1 MRRVPVQALTDDDL
15 SAWSAL
21 AGRAAEP
28 NPFFE
33 PDFVLAAAESP
44 NAEPPELLVE
54 ERDGE
59 WIACAPVR
67 VTRLLGRPL
76 ALSTWNHAYAHVGTP
91 LVDDGHL
98 SQFADALAAR
108 LTSGHQ
114 ARFLML
120 RQAVDVTVVQAI
132 RAAVERSPR
141 LSILFEHST
150 ERAAVHR
157 RADGVDAPVA
167 LKPRRRREL
176 EKRRR
181 KLAEKLGAEPVVIDR
196 SDNAAAVEEF
206 LRLEASGWKGVEGTA
221 MQTAG
226 DADVFR
232 TICDRF
238 GEEGRLQI
246 LSLEADEIPLAMQCN
261 IRGDDTLFNF
271 KVAFDERFRTYAPG
285 IQLELDTMR
294 IFQAEREEEVL
305 DSCADPDNEL
315 LNRLW
320 PDRRPVITLV
330 VGPSG
335 AAGRAVGRALG
346 TAHRVVR
353 KRPPGN
359 RSASSA

>member
-15 SAWSAL
+15 SAWSEL

-33 PDFVLAAAESP
+33 PDFVLAAAASP

-59 WIACAPVR
+59 WVACTPVR
-67 VTRLLGRPL
+67 VTRALGRPL
-76 ALSTWNHAYAHVGTP
+76 ALSTWNHAYSHVGTP

-98 SQFADALAAR
+98 GQFAEALAAR
-108 LTSGHQ
+108 LTGGRH

-120 RQAVDVTVVQAI
+120 RRAVDVTVMEAI

-141 LSILFEHST
+141 LGILFEHGT

-157 RADGVDAPVA
+157 RADGADAPTA

-181 KLAEKLGAEPVVIDR
+181 GLAEKLGAEPVVVDR
-196 SDNAAAVEEF
+196 SDSAAAVDDF
-206 LRLEASGWKGVEGTA
+206 LRLEAGGWKGAAGTA

-232 TICDRF
+232 AICARF
-238 GEEGRLQI
+238 RAEGRLQI
-246 LSLEADEIPLAMQCN
+246 LSLQAGERPLAMQCN

-294 IFQAEREEEVL
+294 IFQAEREERVL

-330 VGPSG
+330 VGPTG
-335 AAGRAVGRALG
+335 AAGRAAGRALE
-346 TAHRVVR
+346 TAHRLNAR
-353 KRPPGN
+353 R
-359 RSASSA
+359 RH